1 MKRGAPHWKTR
12 RLVVLVLA
20 AGLLGANAPA
30 QARHKPWARVATVGA
45 GQTGQQGPGALAAP
59 AAADQMGAEAELD
72 AATPP
77 VEQRRHLSRRYRVP
91 AGGRPFALEA
101 RYGRVQINTW
111 TKAEIKVEADL
122 VARSETEAGAR
133 QVLGALGVQWLDYDA
148 RTGGVLVASQFGPM
162 LRGRS
167 GCSGRRYE
175 INYTVWLPAATAL
188 RVANG
193 FGAVVVAGD
202 LTGPA
207 DLAVDYGDLRTARL
221 LGPRN
226 AVRIANG
233 SCTIPFAGRASIDA
247 SYARLRLAAGQAVD
261 LHTNYADVEV
271 GTVETLVVHS
281 KYGDLALGTVGSLRG
296 SSGFSRFS
304 VEKIGEELDMAL
316 RYCPDF
322 EVRDTG
328 PNFRQIT
335 LDGGFST
342 IRLGFAETPS
352 FRFDVR
358 IEQGQLLV
366 DPALVRVL
374 SEAHGAQSSDVLGV
388 FGRSLPRRGAGNVNI
403 RMRNGTVRFSR

>member
-12 RLVVLVLA
+12 RLAVLVLA

-91 AGGRPFALEA
+91 TGGRPFALEA

-226 AVRIANG
+226 AVRITNG